1 MMQTREEWLN
11 RAVALMAEE
20 LGPRDLDW
28 SRETKQP
35 LVDAVRVSIGYPR
48 RRRYADK
55 NCLGG
60 DCLPAHLSKDNVHEI
75 FIPPTIEN
83 AADALD
89 ILEHQ
94 IGHVVIAGSP
104 HIRNRDLAP
113 WHSPMLLKLGPLPHA
128 QVTTTEKK
136 ADTRLLLAQCPNIG
150 CSGRTSRGPW
160 QFRITKARAQ
170 QGLPFC
176 PCEGCGAKVELAWT
190 IIAASKIDIVL
201 GGTKE

>member
-1 MMQTREEWLN
+1 MQTREEWLN
-11 RAVALMAEE
+11 RAVAEMAEI

-75 FIPPTIEN
+75 FIPPTI
-83 AADALD
+83 ADAFQAIS

-94 IGHVVIAGSP
+94 IAHVVMDGRP
-104 HIRNRDLAP
+104 HIKVHDLMFHAP
-113 WHSPMLLKLGPLPHA
+113 ITEKLGPLPHA
-128 QVTTTEKK
+128 QVTSPEKK
-136 ADTRLLLAQCPNIG
+136 ADTRLLLAQCPNTT
-150 CSGRTSRGPW
+150 CTARTSRGPW
-160 QFRITKARAQ
+160 QFRITKGRAA
-170 QGLPFC
+170 QGLPLC
-176 PCEGCGAKVELAWT
+176 PCCESKVQLA
-190 IIAASKIDIVL
+190 
-201 GGTKE
+201 